1 MNEQV
6 GAREFAN
13 VAYGG
18 AGVWKSVGVGKSGS
32 FRASLSE
39 LFTAIAKEAKYSL
52 DQFNAQSLANTA
64 WAFATVGEKDEPLFN
79 AVARMAER
87 RLDQFNAQGLANTC
101 LLYTSP
107 SPRDKRQSR
116 MPSSA

>member
-18 AGVWKSVGVGKSGS
+18 AGVWKSVGFGKSGS

-39 LFTAIAKEAKYSL
+39 LFTAIAKEAKHSL
-52 DQFNAQSLANTA
+52 DQFDAQGLTNTA
-64 WAFATVGEKDEPLFN
+64 WAFATVGQKDEPLFN

-87 RLDQFNAQGLANTC
+87 RLD
-101 LLYTSP
+101 
-107 SPRDKRQSR
+107 
-116 MPSSA
+116 